1 MLLSEIHSLEVEHDF
16 KVREG
21 LFEMLARLDPE
32 LRLIHVFTT
41 NVLIVLLCFRH
52 AQELSIGLKQVPQ
65 VEMLEAHT
73 ILVLDACV
81 AAILLYPFVQ
91 L

>member
-1 MLLSEIHSLEVEHDF
+1 MLLCEIHSLQVQHGF

-21 LFEMLARLDPE
+21 LLEMLARLDPE
-32 LRLIHVFTT
+32 LSFVHVFTT
-41 NVLIVLLCFRH
+41 NVLVVLLCFRH

-81 AAILLYPFVQ
+81 ASILLYPFVQ